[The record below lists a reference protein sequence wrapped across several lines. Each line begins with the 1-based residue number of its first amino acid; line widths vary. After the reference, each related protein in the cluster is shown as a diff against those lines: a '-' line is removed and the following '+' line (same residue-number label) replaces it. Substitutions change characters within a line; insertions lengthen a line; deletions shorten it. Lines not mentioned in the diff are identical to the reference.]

1 MDLKVMPIIIC
12 YKGRLIHII
21 DQCEKVILWSGDI
34 TLKTRVSK
42 KYFCL
47 KQIIR
52 EEEEKRNFIIL
63 ITEISEE
70 ASVVR

>member
-21 DQCEKVILWSGDI
+21 DQCEKLLWSGDI

-42 KYFCL
+42 EYFCL